1 MWTEGSI
8 RVRNSTFHYW
18 VKHYEEPSEDFGI
31 DGGRI
36 SKLTLKRNGET
47 VYNYD
52 RGLDVKP
59 TDEDTEIAL
68 AITVLDRADR
78 CGNDTGN
85 SIYDE
90 RELLVL

>member
-18 VKHYEEPSEDFGI
+18 VKHYEGPSEDFGI

-36 SKLTLKRNGET
+36 SKLTRKRSGET
-47 VYNYD
+47 VYNDD
-52 RGLDVKP
+52 RGLDVKT

-68 AITVLDRADR
+68 AILIKEY
-78 CGNDTGN
+78 N
-85 SIYDE
+85 
-90 RELLVL
+90 